1 MHRLE
6 LKCNTILL
14 HILTT
19 TYIVIFKDN
28 SFFKQATVVRPTS
41 YLDALRCIIIR
52 TGMGAHKEP
61 DIFGTLSSM
70 MVIFCSSNIQKLKV
84 AMVAAAAVE
93 LPLLN
98 PEKWVGSSDKI
109 PKQGPLFSK

>member
-1 MHRLE
+1 
-6 LKCNTILL
+6 
-14 HILTT
+14 
-19 TYIVIFKDN
+19 
-28 SFFKQATVVRPTS
+28 
-41 YLDALRCIIIR
+41 
-52 TGMGAHKEP
+52 
-61 DIFGTLSSM
+61 M

>member
-14 HILTT
+14 HVLTT
-19 TYIVIFKDN
+19 TYIVIFKDK
-28 SFFKQATVVRPTS
+28 FFFQQATVVRPTS

-61 DIFGTLSSM
+61 DIFGTLFNDGYFLQQQHS
-70 MVIFCSSNIQKLKV
+70 KT
-84 AMVAAAAVE
+84 E
-93 LPLLN
+93 GGHG
-98 PEKWVGSSDKI
+98 GSSGCRAAT
-109 PKQGPLFSK
+109 PKSREMGWIQR